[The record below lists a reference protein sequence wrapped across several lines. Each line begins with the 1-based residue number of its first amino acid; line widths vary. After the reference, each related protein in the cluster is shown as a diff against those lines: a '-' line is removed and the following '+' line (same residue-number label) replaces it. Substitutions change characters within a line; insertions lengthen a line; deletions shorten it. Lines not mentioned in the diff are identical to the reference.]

1 MKWLK
6 KFESADDDSRLK
18 FTHIV
23 EILDDLA
30 DDPSFDVHI
39 ISGTGI
45 PLHLSS
51 YDSIGGI
58 NFNDVFKLKRWEGAR
73 DSFSIRVNFR
83 DNLNYAQTIDILE
96 RFRSFVGRF
105 DDLGFYLYRF
115 WLNSDSDSDQYRLQS
130 IEYKFESYEK

>member
-6 KFESADDDSRLK
+6 KFESVEESELK
-18 FTHIV
+18 FSHIV

-30 DDPSFDVHI
+30 DDTNFDVHI

-58 NFNDVFKLKRWEGAR
+58 NFNDVFKLKRYEGAR
-73 DSFSIRVNFR
+73 DSFSIRVNFKN
-83 DNLNYAQTIDILE
+83 NLDYIQTVDILE
-96 RFRSFVGRF
+96 RFKSFVGRF
-105 DDLGFYLYRF
+105 DDLGFYLYKF
-115 WLNSDSDSDQYRLQS
+115 WLNSDNESDQYRLGS
-130 IEYKFESYEK
+130 IEYKFEAYKK